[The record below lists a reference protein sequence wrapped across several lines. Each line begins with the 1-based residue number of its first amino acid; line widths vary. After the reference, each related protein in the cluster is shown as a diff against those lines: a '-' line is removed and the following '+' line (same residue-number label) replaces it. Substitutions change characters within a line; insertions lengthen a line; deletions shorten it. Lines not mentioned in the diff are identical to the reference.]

1 MAKRNKPLYK
11 GSRDLSDYKNTTV
24 DIMNPPVKDGDKP
37 PKGEMTKDEIQQ
49 LLFEVRQQYERAS
62 GADSENRRL
71 FSEDLRFVYQDTV
84 EADGQW
90 DSAVLI
96 QRKGKPS
103 YTFNRVIGAVNLV
116 LGDQR
121 QTRPQVRVRASN
133 KDASVETATI
143 FNGLIRDIEQCSGA
157 ESIYDSQFKNAV
169 AGGYGAWRI
178 LPDYEDDKSF
188 HQVLRIKDI
197 PNPLTVLW
205 DPEATDPCRGDAMW
219 CIVAE
224 RISKSKYKTLYPDHE
239 PVSMTMSRDSRG
251 WATDKEVRIAEYFK
265 KVPVIKTIAQLSD
278 GRVIDYDKAQEIVQE
293 ELQASRGQDG
303 SYPTVVKTR
312 DVKTWAVEWYLVDG
326 SNLLAG
332 PIRYNW
338 KRIPVVRCPGR
349 CINIEGRQ
357 KVQSLIRHT
366 KDPQRTYNYHRSTMV
381 ELTALTPRAPYIA
394 TPKMVKGYEDMWATA
409 NTNARPYLLYD
420 PDPDVPGERPT
431 REPPPDVPEAM
442 IALAQADLNDIQ
454 AATGYFDA
462 SLGNDEE
469 SDRTSGKALISRQRR
484 SDLGSYEFIDN
495 FGKAL
500 KLTYELCVDMIPSIY
515 DTARVI
521 RIIGSDGVEKYEQ
534 VNHVQN
540 AQLINSLKDGSYDVT
555 VTIGP
560 SYQTARQE
568 MLSTLLEAANVMPQV
583 AQVAPDLILK
593 NIDSPDVDELVR
605 RLRIPLIQQGVIKPT
620 PDEQKQMPPPNPQA
634 QLPAQMAQAQLQML
648 QAKAQTEAAKAQTEQ
663 SKVGAAPLERQKLI
677 DNIIHDRMSAM
688 VDARKAGVE
697 HAGSQIDMMQQHL
710 LNQQELGNNQAQ
722 AQQGMQHQQQ
732 QSQQDMQQ
740 QQAGQM
746 QQVRQQAAQHQMELE
761 QQAQQHQM
769 DIAKQQTLHHQKMH
783 HQQQTHEQ
791 KLEHM
796 KAEAKAKPKES
807 K

>member
-1 MAKRNKPLYK
+1 MAKRNKPMYK
-11 GSRDLSDYKNTTV
+11 GTKDLYDGKNTTV
-24 DIMNPPVKDGDKP
+24 DISNPPVEDGDKP
-37 PKGEMTKDEIQQ
+37 PTKKLSKDEEQA
-49 LLFEVRQQYERAS
+49 LLFEVKQQYERAS
-62 GADSENRRL
+62 GADAENRRL

-96 QRKGKPS
+96 QRKGRPS

-133 KDASVETATI
+133 KDASVSTATI

-157 ESIYDSQFKNAV
+157 ESIYDAQFKNAV

-178 LPDYEDDKSF
+178 LPEFEDDKSF

-205 DPEATDPCRGDAMW
+205 DPEATDACRGDAMW

-224 RISKSKYKTLYPDHE
+224 RISKSKYKALYPDHDAQ
-239 PVSMTMSRDSRG
+239 SLSFSRDSRG

-265 KVPVIKTIAQLSD
+265 KVPVTKTIAQLSD
-278 GRVIDYDKAQEIVQE
+278 GRVVDWGSKDQAFQDKLDE
-293 ELQASRGQDG
+293 ERGKDG
-303 SYPTVVKTR
+303 SYPTIHQTR
-312 DVKTWAVEWYLVDG
+312 QVKTWAVEWYLVDAG
-326 SNLLAG
+326 NILAG

-338 KRIPVVRCPGR
+338 KRIPVVRVPGR

-357 KVQSLIRHT
+357 KVQSLIRHC
-366 KDPQRTYNYHRSTMV
+366 KDAQRVYNYHRSTMV

-431 REPPPDVPEAM
+431 REPPPDVPQAM

-454 AATGYFDA
+454 AGTGYFDA
-462 SLGNDEE
+462 SLGNDDE
-469 SDRTSGKALISRQRR
+469 SDRTSGKALITRQRR

-500 KLTYELCVDMIPSIY
+500 KLTYDMCVDMIPTVI
-515 DTARVI
+515 DTARVV
-521 RIIGSDGVEKYEQ
+521 RVIGPDGVEKYEQ
-534 VNHVQN
+534 VNHIEN
-540 AQLINSLKDGSYDVT
+540 GQLMNSLKEGSYDVT

-568 MLSTLLEAANVMPQV
+568 MLATLLEAVNVMPQL
-583 AQVAPDLILK
+583 AQVAPDLIIK
-593 NIDSPDVDELVR
+593 NVDSPDVDELVR
-605 RLRIPLIQQGVIKPT
+605 RMRVPLIQQGVIKPT
-620 PDEQKQMPPPNPQA
+620 PDEQKQLPPPQQPDPMVQA
-634 QLPAQMAQAQLQML
+634 QLALL
-648 QAKAQTEAAKAQTEQ
+648 TAKAQGEGAKAQVTQ
-663 SKVGAAPLERQKLI
+663 SKAGAAPLERQKLI
-677 DNIIHDRMSAM
+677 DEIIHDRITAM
-688 VDARKAGVE
+688 VDARKAGME
-697 HAGSQIDMMQQHL
+697 HAGNQIDVMQQSL
-710 LNQQELGNNQAQ
+710 LNQQDLGHQQASNQQELQQNQAQ
-722 AQQGMQHQQQ
+722 QQQAVQQ
-732 QSQQDMQQ
+732 QSQQHAQDLQQ
-740 QQAGQM
+740 QD
-746 QQVRQQAAQHQMELE
+746 
-761 QQAQQHQM
+761 QQHQM
-769 DIAKQQTLHHQKMH
+769 DFAKQTALHHQKMS
-783 HQQQTHEQ
+783 HQQELHEQ
-791 KLEHM
+791 KIEHM
-796 KAEAKAKPKES
+796 KKEIAMKPKES